1 MYHHRRSDALEPTDG
16 RNCCIDER
24 RFDAV
29 TRNRGIDMTT
39 RLSVRVHGTDP
50 ITEAGVAS
58 QMRGRPE
65 VHVLDHDHPDDPDVA
80 VIVVESLDD
89 DAKCWVRSLRRGGCG
104 RVVAVCNTIDDGA
117 LMCAVEL
124 GVSALLRRSEA
135 SPERLSSAVVSAA
148 RGDGAM
154 APDLLGRL
162 LAQMNRVQNN
172 VLAPRGIGPTG
183 FTLRE
188 VEVLRLLAD
197 GCDTSDIA
205 VQLAYSERTIKNVIH
220 DLTSRLQLRNRS
232 HAVAYAMR
240 AGVI

>member
-1 MYHHRRSDALEPTDG
+1 MS
-16 RNCCIDER
+16 
-24 RFDAV
+24 
-29 TRNRGIDMTT
+29 T
-39 RLSVRVHGTDP
+39 RLSVRVHGNDP

-65 VHVLDHDHPDDPDVA
+65 VRVIDHDQDETPDVA
-80 VIVVESLDD
+80 IIVVDALDD
-89 DAKCWVRSLRRGGCG
+89 EAKRAVRALRRGGCD
-104 RVVAVCNTIDDGA
+104 RVVAVCTTVDDGA

-124 GVSALLRRSEA
+124 GVHALLRRSEA

-162 LAQMNRVQNN
+162 LVQMSRVQNN

-183 FTLRE
+183 FTTRE
-188 VEVLRLLAD
+188 VDVLRLLAD
-197 GCDTSDIA
+197 GFDTSDIA
-205 VQLAYSERTIKNVIH
+205 DRLAYSERTIKNVIH
-220 DLTSRLQLRNRS
+220 DVTSRLQLRNRS

>member
-1 MYHHRRSDALEPTDG
+1 
-16 RNCCIDER
+16 
-24 RFDAV
+24 
-29 TRNRGIDMTT
+29 
-39 RLSVRVHGTDP
+39 
-50 ITEAGVAS
+50 
-58 QMRGRPE
+58 
-65 VHVLDHDHPDDPDVA
+65 
-80 VIVVESLDD
+80 
-89 DAKCWVRSLRRGGCG
+89 
-104 RVVAVCNTIDDGA
+104 
-117 LMCAVEL
+117 
-124 GVSALLRRSEA
+124 
-135 SPERLSSAVVSAA
+135 
-148 RGDGAM
+148 M

-162 LAQMNRVQNN
+162 LEQMNRVQNN

-183 FTLRE
+183 FTTRE